1 MNILNI
7 EHISKIYGE
16 KVIFDDVSLGIH
28 SGDKIG
34 VIGVNGTGKT
44 TLLKIIAKINEPDKG
59 QIICGNGI
67 RVSYLPQNPE
77 FPKKQSILEYVM
89 DGKEHQDWKT
99 ESEAKTIL
107 TKLGIYDFDEGCD
120 HLSGG
125 QKKRVA
131 LARTLVDPTEVLI
144 LDEPTNHLDNDMVLW
159 LEEFLNSFRGVLI
172 MVTHDRYFLDRVTNK
187 IVEIDKGKLYEY
199 DTNYSGFVELKV
211 QREEMELATE
221 RKRQSL
227 LRVEMEWMKQ
237 GIKARGTRQRART
250 ERFEELKNAKGPSM
264 QQNVEMDSISS
275 RLGKTTI
282 ELEHISKGFGDKH
295 LINDFSYIVLR
306 DDRIGFIGPNGCGK
320 STLMKMIMGILKPD
334 EGNITIGDTVKIGYF
349 AQENEDMTGDIRVID
364 YIRNV
369 AEYIQ
374 TTKGQASAS
383 QMLDRFLF
391 PPELQ
396 YTPLDKLSG
405 GEQRRLYL
413 LKVLMEAPNVLI
425 LDEPTNDLDIQTLT
439 ILEDYLDTFAGIVIT
454 VSHDRYFLDRI
465 VNRIFAFE
473 EGGHLKQYE
482 GGYTDYLEKVKPIAK
497 QEKSKTEKKE
507 NNGKK
512 FQKEHQKKLKFTY
525 KEQKEFETIDDD
537 IAKLE
542 EKIEQLDEEIMENA
556 TNSGK
561 LAELT
566 QQKEETEEALNEK
579 MDRWVYLNDLAEQ
592 IANQ

>member
-1 MNILNI
+1 M
-7 EHISKIYGE
+7 ETE
-16 KVIFDDVSLGIH
+16 KKEVIFKIKKLKTWFPIKKGFMKKVVGNVKAVDDVSIEVYKGETLGIV
-28 SGDKIG
+28 G
-34 VIGVNGTGKT
+34 
-44 TLLKIIAKINEPDKG
+44 
-59 QIICGNGI
+59 
-67 RVSYLPQNPE
+67 
-77 FPKKQSILEYVM
+77 
-89 DGKEHQDWKT
+89 
-99 ESEAKTIL
+99 ES
-107 TKLGIYDFDEGCD
+107 
-120 HLSGG
+120 
-125 QKKRVA
+125 
-131 LARTLVDPTEVLI
+131 
-144 LDEPTNHLDNDMVLW
+144 
-159 LEEFLNSFRGVLI
+159 
-172 MVTHDRYFLDRVTNK
+172 
-187 IVEIDKGKLYEY
+187 
-199 DTNYSGFVELKV
+199 
-211 QREEMELATE
+211 
-221 RKRQSL
+221 
-227 LRVEMEWMKQ
+227 
-237 GIKARGTRQRART
+237 
-250 ERFEELKNAKGPSM
+250 
-264 QQNVEMDSISS
+264 
-275 RLGKTTI
+275 
-282 ELEHISKGFGDKH
+282 
-295 LINDFSYIVLR
+295 
-306 DDRIGFIGPNGCGK
+306 GCGK

-497 QEKSKTEKKE
+497 QEKSKLEKKE